1 MRLEFLRKGWKRLAS
16 KAFEHAHASHCESG
30 VMASLVRHHG
40 LPLSEAMAFGLA
52 SALSFAYLPFIRVG
66 GQPLV
71 AYRMPPRFIIR
82 GLHAS
87 LGLGM
92 RFEKFRSPERGMA
105 RLDQLLDA
113 GQLVGL
119 QTSVFWLPYFPPDL
133 RFHFNAHNL
142 LVYGREGD
150 EYLISDPVAEMA
162 VRCARKDLEKARF
175 AKGVLAPKG
184 LLYYATREPADPD
197 WARLG
202 KRALKRTARIMLYTP
217 LPIIGVRGIEMLASK
232 VEKLRID
239 DHARLYVGHV
249 VRMQEEIGTG
259 GGGFRFLYAS
269 FLQELAA
276 KTGYGA
282 LDALAARLV
291 GIGDRWREFALA
303 AARMIRGRD
312 PLAPPALAER
322 LRAIAAEER
331 AFFRSLD
338 AARKAWAC

>member
-1 MRLEFLRKGWKRLAS
+1 
-16 KAFEHAHASHCESG
+16 
-30 VMASLVRHHG
+30 MASLVRHHG
-40 LPLSEAMAFGLA
+40 LALSEPMAFGLA

-66 GQPLV
+66 GLPLV

-82 GLHAS
+82 GLHAT

-92 RFEKFRSPERGMA
+92 RFEKFRSLERGTE
-105 RLDQLLDA
+105 RLNELVDA
-113 GQLVGL
+113 GHLVGL
-119 QTSVFWLPYFPPDL
+119 QTSVFFLPYFPPDL

-142 LVYGREGD
+142 LVYGREGE
-150 EYLISDPVAEMA
+150 EYLISDPVAEEP

-184 LLYYATREPADPD
+184 LLYYATRTPQAPD

-217 LPIIGVRGIEMLASK
+217 LPIIGVRGIQTLASR

-239 DHARLYVGHV
+239 ENAKLYIGHI

-282 LDALAARLV
+282 LDTLAARLV
-291 GIGDRWREFALA
+291 EIGDHWREFALA

-312 PLAPPALAER
+312 PLAPPSLGER
-322 LRAIAAEER
+322 LRAIANEER
-331 AFFRSLD
+331 QFFKSVD
-338 AARKAWAC
+338 TAQKAWAC